1 MGTQK
6 PDDYCLM
13 LKTVYN
19 DPCEDVYLA
28 IVHPAL
34 CLFLYLTCVH
44 FRGKLQ
50 HGGDLSQQ
58 KTKCRPIRTREIGH
72 VSLSG
77 MLYVI
82 YSEIIF
88 HDILEKQETASCAIC
103 E

>member
-13 LKTVYN
+13 LKAVYN
-19 DPCEDVYLA
+19 DPCEDVYLT

-34 CLFLYLTCVH
+34 CLFLYLTGVH
-44 FRGKLQ
+44 FRGNLQ
-50 HGGDLSQQ
+50 HGGDVIQQ
-58 KTKCRPIRTREIGH
+58 KTKCRPIRTLEIGGG
-72 VSLSG
+72 SLLDV
-77 MLYVI
+77 LYVI

-88 HDILEKQETASCAIC
+88 HDILEKQEIAFCALC